1 MSPSDLKMKTKTWQ
15 QINTDEDK
23 DILASFMCDKMKE
36 FCSLN
41 NSNNGFLKPSN
52 IAENLVKGC
61 FSATTSGREYIEKNP
76 KATLED
82 IEKENLP
89 CYMNHCTTFAINAG
103 IMGSL
108 TKILAEKGNLFQL
121 TNQRKYLKKILK
133 CSDYF

>member
-89 CYMNHCTTFAINAG
+89 CYMNHCTTFTINAG

-108 TKILAEKGNLFQL
+108 TKILAEKGKFISINQSEKISQKNL
-121 TNQRKYLKKILK
+121 KM
-133 CSDYF
+133 